1 MEPYDP
7 KQRRPPRPPLFSTS
21 ANAVP
26 AGAATAACDPSTLP
40 AIQSQLRKVIWYSL
54 DNNLVTNAIFS
65 AERLVA
71 FDSKDPDS
79 TYLLAL
85 SLYRGNHVKHA
96 ESLTKGIK
104 NHVGCAYIY
113 AQCCLTL
120 RKYRDGIAAL
130 EKCKNMWANE
140 SHWNQH
146 SERERRGTPD
156 AAAVFNVLGHLFMGL
171 RDDKMAVQAYH
182 ASFQLNPYMWDSF
195 SSAAETGAAIKASVV
210 FKPTEEMLG
219 AARLASSINSA
230 ATSMTEDGNNTQ
242 SHSTH
247 ANTQSDQDL
256 FAPSSSQ
263 TSRNTEP
270 VFGVPPAPQNRL
282 NEGGA
287 SVGMETPTSDNSV
300 PTLMDYTKAPPRKA
314 RPQSVIDA
322 PRKTLMTRSRDPDH
336 QLEKKRS
343 IASADETKNSQSAAT
358 APATRRSNRILASN
372 RITSKF
378 AAAGQRE
385 AKKPKTATKSASRS
399 QLNAE
404 KTSSAL
410 VHSQGDVHMA
420 EARPIAVPPPRLQEP
435 KEIVAHAV
443 ILDVYKKLGIA
454 LVNLCRFDCK
464 SAVLSYQ
471 SLHPSQRDTPYVL
484 AKLGRALY
492 ELSRYNEAGECFAKV
507 RVMDPL
513 RMQEMETYSTL
524 LWHLKK
530 DVELSFLAHEL
541 FDLDRVSP
549 QAWCALGNC
558 YSLQRDH
565 DQALRCF
572 RRATQIDDRL
582 AYAYTLQG
590 HEHLS
595 NDDLEKAMSCFRSAL
610 SADGRHYN
618 AWYGIGKVYEKS
630 GKNDM
635 ALRHYKT
642 AYSINPTNVV
652 LICCVG
658 AAFEKE
664 GNYKQALVHYSKACD
679 LAPNSALSKF
689 RKARVLIGLGKLH
702 MARDELVSIK
712 DIAPDEANVH
722 FMLARVYKL
731 LHEKQLAI
739 KHFTSALHLDPR
751 ASALIKEAM
760 ESLDDPNEDSYIE
773 DAEPYLEQ

>member
-7 KQRRPPRPPLFSTS
+7 KQRRPPRPPLFATNSS
-21 ANAVP
+21 ASLSASNA
-26 AGAATAACDPSTLP
+26 GACDPSTLP
-40 AIQSQLRKVIWYSL
+40 AVNSQLRKVVWYSL
-54 DNNLVTNAIFS
+54 DNNLIVNAIFT

-71 FDSKDPDS
+71 FDPKDPEN
-79 TYLLAL
+79 TYLLGL

-96 ESLTKGIK
+96 ESITKGVK
-104 NHVGCAYIY
+104 GHVGCAYIY
-113 AQCCLTL
+113 AQCCLAL
-120 RKYRDGIAAL
+120 KKFREGIAAL
-130 EKCKNMWANE
+130 EKCKTLWATE

-146 SERERRGTPD
+146 SESQRRSTPD
-156 AAAVFNVLGHLFMGL
+156 AAAVYNVLGHLFTGL
-171 RDDKMAVQAYH
+171 RDDKMAVQAYS
-182 ASFQLNPYMWDSF
+182 ASFQANPYMWDAF
-195 SSAAETGAAIKASVV
+195 SAAAETGAAIKAAAV
-210 FKPTEEMLG
+210 FKPTEEMLLM
-219 AARLASSINSA
+219 ARSGSNQSV
-230 ATSMTEDGNNTQ
+230 TSSMTEEMTVSQ
-242 SHSTH
+242 SQF
-247 ANTQSDQDL
+247 NPQDHDP
-256 FAPSSSQ
+256 FASSSSQ
-263 TSRNTEP
+263 LRNQET

-287 SVGMETPTSDNSV
+287 NVGMETPTNDNVIPPS
-300 PTLMDYTKAPPRKA
+300 TDYPKAPPRKA
-314 RPQSVIDA
+314 RPQSLIDA
-322 PRKTLMTRSRDPDH
+322 PRKTLMTRSRDHDT

-385 AKKPKTATKSASRS
+385 AKKPKTATKSSGRS
-399 QLNAE
+399 QLTAD
-404 KTSSAL
+404 KASSAL

-420 EARPIAVPPPRLQEP
+420 EARPIAAPVPRPQEP
-435 KEIVAHAV
+435 KEIIAHVV
-443 ILDVYKKLGIA
+443 ILDLYKKLGHA
-454 LVNLCRFDCK
+454 LVSLCRFDCK
-464 SAVLSYQ
+464 AAVAHYQ
-471 SLHPSQRDTPYVL
+471 ALHPSHRDTPYVL
-484 AKLGRALY
+484 SKLGRTLY

-507 RVMDPL
+507 RTMDPL

-530 DVELSFLAHEL
+530 EVELSFLAHEL

-572 RRATQIDDRL
+572 KRATQIDDKL

-702 MARDELVSIK
+702 SARDELVSIK

>member
-1 MEPYDP
+1 METYDS
-7 KQRRPPRPPLFSTS
+7 KRRPPRPPLFTSNSTGS
-21 ANAVP
+21 ASLHSS
-26 AGAATAACDPSTLP
+26 GSCDPSLLP
-40 AIQSQLRKVIWYSL
+40 AVSSQLRKVVWYSL
-54 DNNLVTNAIFS
+54 DNNLIPNAIFT
-65 AERLVA
+65 AERLIA
-71 FDSKDPDS
+71 FDSKDPEN

-96 ESLTKGIK
+96 ESITKSVKG
-104 NHVGCAYIY
+104 HLGCSYIY
-113 AQCCLTL
+113 AQCCLL
-120 RKYRDGIAAL
+120 LKKYREGIAAL
-130 EKCKNMWANE
+130 EKCKSLWVSE

-146 SERERRGTPD
+146 SDRERRSTPD
-156 AAAVFNVLGHLFMGL
+156 AAAVLNVLGDLFMGM
-171 RDDKMAVQAYH
+171 RDDKLALQAYH
-182 ASFQLNPYMWDSF
+182 ASFAANPYLWDSF
-195 SSAAETGAAIKASVV
+195 SSTAETGAALKAGAV
-210 FKPTEEMLG
+210 FKPTEEML
-219 AARLASSINSA
+219 AVARMASQSLNS
-230 ATSMTEDGNNTQ
+230 SMTEETITSQSQFNN
-242 SHSTH
+242 S
-247 ANTQSDQDL
+247 QDHDP
-256 FAPSSSQ
+256 FSSSSSQ
-263 TSRNTEP
+263 SRDPGT
-270 VFGVPPAPQNRL
+270 VFGVPHAPQNRL

-287 SVGMETPTSDNSV
+287 NVGMETPTSDNVISASI
-300 PTLMDYTKAPPRKA
+300 DYPKAPSRKA
-314 RPQSVIDA
+314 RPQSLIDA
-322 PRKTLMTRSRDPDH
+322 PRKTLMTRSRDQDH

-343 IASADETKNSQSAAT
+343 IASTDEAKNSQTAVT
-358 APATRRSNRILASN
+358 APATRRSNRILNSS
-372 RITSKF
+372 RIASKF

-385 AKKPKTATKSASRS
+385 AKKPKTATKSSSRS
-399 QLNAE
+399 QLAAD

-420 EARPIAVPPPRLQEP
+420 EARPISAPIPRPQEP
-435 KEIVAHAV
+435 KEVMAHVV
-443 ILDVYKKLGIA
+443 ILDLYRKLGTA

-464 SAVLSYQ
+464 AAVMNYQ
-471 SLHPSQRDTPYVL
+471 SLNSVHRETPYVL

-492 ELSRYNEAGECFAKV
+492 ELSRYTEAGECFAKV
-507 RVMDPL
+507 RLMDPL

-572 RRATQIDDRL
+572 KRATQIDDGL

-590 HEHLS
+590 HEHLA

-610 SADGRHYN
+610 SADSRHYN

-679 LAPNSALSKF
+679 LAPGSALSKF

-702 MARDELVSIK
+702 AARDELVSIK
-712 DIAPDEANVH
+712 DIAPEEANVH

-731 LHEKQLAI
+731 LHEKQLAV

-751 ASALIKEAM
+751 ASSLIKEAM

>member
-1 MEPYDP
+1 MEAFEP
-7 KQRRPPRPPLFSTS
+7 KQRRPPRPPVFTTASTS
-21 ANAVP
+21 ANTTNNAP
-26 AGAATAACDPSTLP
+26 ACDPSTLP
-40 AIQSQLRKVIWYSL
+40 AVSSQLRKVVWYSL
-54 DNNLVTNAIFS
+54 DNNLIQNAIFT

-71 FDSKDPDS
+71 FDPKDAEN

-85 SLYRGNHVKHA
+85 SLYRSNNVKHA
-96 ESLTKGIK
+96 ESMVKGIK
-104 NHVGCAYIY
+104 GHLGCAYLF
-113 AQCCLTL
+113 AQCCLAL
-120 RKYRDGIAAL
+120 KRYKDGISAL
-130 EKCKNMWANE
+130 EKCKNLWFRE

-146 SERERRGTPD
+146 SETERRSTPD
-156 AAAVFNVLGHLFMGL
+156 NAAVFTVLGHLFMGV
-171 RDDKMAVQAYH
+171 RDEKMALQAYST
-182 ASFQLNPYMWDSF
+182 AFQLNPYLWDAF
-195 SSAAETGAAIKASVV
+195 SCAAETGAAIKASAV
-210 FKPTEEMLG
+210 FKPTEEMLSMARY
-219 AARLASSINSA
+219 AASNPS
-230 ATSMTEDGNNTQ
+230 ATSSMTDDASASQPQ
-242 SHSTH
+242 STVHP
-247 ANTQSDQDL
+247 DMDP
-256 FAPSSSQ
+256 FAPSSSTQ
-263 TSRNTEP
+263 VSRNSEP

-287 SVGMETPTSDNSV
+287 IMGMETPTNDNVMTTS
-300 PTLMDYTKAPPRKA
+300 MDYPKAPSRKT

-322 PRKTLMTRSRDPDH
+322 PRKTLMTRSRDQDGQP
-336 QLEKKRS
+336 EKKRP
-343 IASADETKNSQSAAT
+343 IASTDESKNSQTAAA
-358 APATRRSNRILASN
+358 APATRRSNRILASS
-372 RITSKF
+372 RIASKF
-378 AAAGQRE
+378 SAAGQRE
-385 AKKPKTATKSASRS
+385 TKKPKTTTKSSSRT

-404 KTSSAL
+404 KASSAL

-420 EARPIAVPPPRLQEP
+420 EARPIVAPLPRPQEP
-435 KEIVAHAV
+435 KEVLAHLV
-443 ILDVYKKLGIA
+443 LMDLYRKLGA
-454 LVNLCRFDCK
+454 SLVCLSRFDCK
-464 SAVLSYQ
+464 NAVAGFQNL
-471 SLHPSQRDTPYVL
+471 PVGQRETPYVL

-507 RVMDPL
+507 RQMDPL

-530 DVELSFLAHEL
+530 DVELSYLAHEL
-541 FDLDRVSP
+541 FDLDRLSP

-565 DQALRCF
+565 DQALKCF

-658 AAFEKE
+658 AAFEKD

-702 MARDELVSIK
+702 LARDELVAIK

-731 LHEKQLAI
+731 LHEKQLAV

-751 ASALIKEAM
+751 AGALIKEAM
-760 ESLDDPNEDSYIE
+760 ESLDDPNEDSFIE

>member
-1 MEPYDP
+1 MEQYDP
-7 KQRRPPRPPLFSTS
+7 KQRRPPRPPLF
-21 ANAVP
+21 
-26 AGAATAACDPSTLP
+26 ATAAASTTVSSNATGSCDPSTLP
-40 AIQSQLRKVIWYSL
+40 AVLSQLRRVVWYSL
-54 DNNLVTNAIFS
+54 DNNLITNAVFT

-71 FDSKDPDS
+71 FDSKDPEN

-96 ESLTKGIK
+96 ESLAKGHK
-104 NHVGCAYIY
+104 GHVGCAFIY
-113 AQCCLTL
+113 AQCCLAL

-130 EKCKNMWANE
+130 DKCKSQWQKE

-146 SERERRGTPD
+146 SERERRSTPD
-156 AAAVFNVLGHLFMGL
+156 AAAVFNLLGHLFMGL
-171 RDDKMAVQAYH
+171 RDDKLALQAYQ

-195 SSAAETGAAIKASVV
+195 SCAAETGAAIKASTV
-210 FKPTEEMLG
+210 FKPTEEML
-219 AARLASSINSA
+219 AVARLASSAPSVA
-230 ATSMTEDGNNTQ
+230 SSMTEDGANLHPHHHHTNL
-242 SHSTH
+242 SHD
-247 ANTQSDQDL
+247 NDI
-256 FAPSSSQ
+256 FASSSSQ
-263 TSRNTEP
+263 TSRNSEP

-287 SVGMETPTSDNSV
+287 AVGLETPTNDNII
-300 PTLMDYTKAPPRKA
+300 PAAIDYPKAPPRKA
-314 RPQSVIDA
+314 RPQSLIDA
-322 PRKTLMTRSRDPDH
+322 PRKTLTRSRDHDN

-343 IASADETKNSQSAAT
+343 IASTDETKNSQSGAT

-378 AAAGQRE
+378 TAAGQRE

-399 QLNAE
+399 QLNTD

-420 EARPIAVPPPRLQEP
+420 EARPIVAPIPRPQEP
-435 KEIVAHAV
+435 KEVVAHAV
-443 ILDVYKKLGIA
+443 ILDVYKKLGNA

-464 SAVLSYQ
+464 AAVASYQ
-471 SLHPSQRDTPYVL
+471 GLHTSQRETPYVL

-492 ELSRYNEAGECFAKV
+492 ELSKYTEAGECFAKV
-507 RVMDPL
+507 RQLDPL

-530 DVELSFLAHEL
+530 DVELSYLAHEL

-572 RRATQIDDRL
+572 RRATQIDDGL

-595 NDDLEKAMSCFRSAL
+595 NDDLEKAMACFRSAL

-679 LAPNSALSKF
+679 LAPTSALSKF

-702 MARDELVSIK
+702 LARDELVSIK

-773 DAEPYLEQ
+773 DAEPYLE